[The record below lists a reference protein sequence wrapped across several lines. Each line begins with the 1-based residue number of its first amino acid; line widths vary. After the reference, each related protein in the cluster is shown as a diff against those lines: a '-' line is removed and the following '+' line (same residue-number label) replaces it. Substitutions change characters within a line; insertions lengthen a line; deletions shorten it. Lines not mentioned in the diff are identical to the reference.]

1 MKVLMINGSPHAKGS
16 TYTALSYVAEEL
28 NKNGIE
34 TEIIHVGHKDIRGCI
49 ACFKCKTL
57 DHCIFDKDLVNEVA
71 EKFREADGLVIGSPV
86 YYAGPAGTLVS
97 FLNRLFFSTQWSKR
111 FKVGA
116 AIASARR
123 TGTITTL
130 DAINKYFIHGEMPVA
145 SSRYWNEVYGM
156 NGEEMMKDEE
166 GKQILRVLGRNMA
179 FFIKAIARQREAEG
193 LPEAEPER
201 IAYNFI
207 RKD

>member
-57 DHCIFDKDLVNEVA
+57 GRCIFDKDLVNEVA

>member
-57 DHCIFDKDLVNEVA
+57 GRCIFDKDLVNEVA

-166 GKQILRVLGRNMA
+166 GKQVLRVLGRNMA

>member
-57 DHCIFDKDLVNEVA
+57 GHCIFDKDLVNEVA

-130 DAINKYFIHGEMPVA
+130 DAINKYFVHGEMPVA

>member
-1 MKVLMINGSPHAKGS
+1 
-16 TYTALSYVAEEL
+16 
-28 NKNGIE
+28 
-34 TEIIHVGHKDIRGCI
+34 
-49 ACFKCKTL
+49 
-57 DHCIFDKDLVNEVA
+57 
-71 EKFREADGLVIGSPV
+71 
-86 YYAGPAGTLVS
+86 
-97 FLNRLFFSTQWSKR
+97 
-111 FKVGA
+111 
-116 AIASARR
+116 
-123 TGTITTL
+123 
-130 DAINKYFIHGEMPVA
+130 
-145 SSRYWNEVYGM
+145 M